1 MYLILNKSKYIS
13 HSISYNWNLNP
24 HKTLFTCFHYII
36 FIVVI
41 NKTNILLY
49 WKNNP
54 FYKFLKYTKICLIKW
69 WYENSKYNQLKFSQL
84 KIKFKT
90 KKPKNY
96 WKVILTLEPWT
107 CIRQNRQQTKK
118 YKKKGNY

>member
-1 MYLILNKSKYIS
+1 MLLIKQIHWCIEK
-13 HSISYNWNLNP
+13 
-24 HKTLFTCFHYII
+24 II
-36 FIVVI
+36 
-41 NKTNILLY
+41 L
-49 WKNNP
+49 

-90 KKPKNY
+90 KKNLKFTA
-96 WKVILTLEPWT
+96 KVILTLEPWT

-118 YKKKGNY
+118 IQEKRKLLKLNENICKIETQNNILKL